1 MASIM
6 NGLNIGY
13 SGLNAAQV
21 GINVTG
27 QNISNAETEGYNRQR
42 VVTSAATP
50 FYTDAGNIG
59 NGVEVENVAR
69 VFDNFV
75 YDRYTSVSS
84 DKSYSDYEMDTLN
97 ELSTYFPEIDNVGI
111 KHDLANYYDMWQ
123 TFSDNPD
130 NDAIKTALTQQA
142 KTLTASIRS
151 TQDQIAGLQM
161 KVNDQIEVD
170 INQVNELGQQLADL
184 NLQID
189 TAEAGDK
196 YIASDLRDK
205 RDLLEKQ
212 LGDLIGAKVTQGQI
226 QSDIGIDKDANI
238 RTGSYTLSVNGYN
251 LVDGA
256 TYHPIK
262 ITKEENSQG
271 FYQLSY
277 ERQDGVLIPLEESI
291 NGGRIGAALDL
302 RGGAIDTTTGMP
314 TDGIIQTTLSDLDA
328 FAKGLIESTNN
339 LYAQSATDKM
349 ESNDLTMKSDTPLI
363 DSGYNINQG
372 AFDVVMYDIDGN
384 EISRRKI
391 NIDNTTTMSG
401 TAGSNSIEGQMKAN
415 NDDNGDNN
423 GTNDIDDF
431 LTFSYQTSADGRN
444 LVEFGLNED
453 AKANGYTFSIED
465 NLTDDA
471 FASGT
476 NFAGALGLGRFFDG
490 NGAKD
495 INLNYSLREN
505 PTNIHGG
512 YSSVE
517 GDNRV
522 ALDMVQQQYENFTF
536 KVDNTQYNTTLYGMF
551 DNTATYVGVKTN
563 TAIGRNDTISAQYNA
578 TEMEY
583 FSTSKVSIDEEM
595 TNLIK
600 YQTAYSASAKVIT
613 TVDQMMKT
621 LLGIKT

>member
-27 QNISNAETEGYNRQR
+27 QNISNAETEGYTRQR

-50 FYTDAGNIG
+50 LYTDAGNVG
-59 NGVEVENVAR
+59 NGVEVENVSR

-75 YDRYTSVSS
+75 YDRYTSVSA

-111 KHDLANYYDMWQ
+111 KNDLANYYDMWQ

-130 NDAIKTALTQQA
+130 NDAIKTALAEQA
-142 KTLTASIRS
+142 QTLSSSIRS
-151 TQDQIAGLQM
+151 TQDQIYGLQM

-184 NLQID
+184 NQQID
-189 TAEAGDK
+189 TAEAGSE

-212 LGDLIGAKVTQGQI
+212 LGDLVGAEVTQGQI
-226 QSDIGIDKDANI
+226 TADIGTDKDANI

-251 LVDGA
+251 LVDGS

-262 ITKEENSQG
+262 ITKENNSDG

-291 NGGRIGAALDL
+291 NGGRVGAALDL

-339 LYAQSATDKM
+339 LYAQGATDKM
-349 ESNDLTMKSDTPLI
+349 ESNDLTIKSDTPLI

-372 AFDVVMYDIDGN
+372 SFDVVMYDIDGN
-384 EISRRKI
+384 EIGRR
-391 NIDNTTTMSG
+391 NVAIDNATTMSG

-415 NDDNGDNN
+415 LDDNGDNN
-423 GTNDIDDF
+423 ANNDIDDF
-431 LTFSYQTSADGRN
+431 LTFSYQPSADGRN

-453 AKANGYTFSIED
+453 AKANGYTFAIED
-465 NLTDDA
+465 NLTTDE

-490 NGAKD
+490 EGAKD

-505 PTNIHGG
+505 PTTINGG
-512 YSSVE
+512 YSSAS
-517 GDNRV
+517 GDNRL
-522 ALDMVQQQYENFTF
+522 ALDMVQQQYEKYTF
-536 KVDNTQYNTTLYGMF
+536 KVDNTEYNTTLYGMF

-563 TAIGRNDTISAQYNA
+563 TAIGRNDTIAAQYNA

-600 YQTAYSASAKVIT
+600 YQTAYDASAKVIT
-613 TVDQMMKT
+613 TIDQMMKT